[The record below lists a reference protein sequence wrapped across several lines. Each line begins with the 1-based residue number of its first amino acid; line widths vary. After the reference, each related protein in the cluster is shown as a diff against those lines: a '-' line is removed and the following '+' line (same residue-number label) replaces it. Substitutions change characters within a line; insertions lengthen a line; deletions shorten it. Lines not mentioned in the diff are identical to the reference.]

1 MFRSCLVGITLFA
14 MLGTACSRDRGSVPG
29 RSAPGEGGG
38 LSGAAN
44 PPSATAT
51 TEKPMSAAQQQFI
64 QKAAQGNEKEVDL
77 AKMAQDKAQ
86 DSQLKDYAKQL
97 EQDHSDALD
106 DLKRIANKAN
116 ITIDTTPAAE
126 KASNSDRLNA
136 ATGRN
141 FDRAYI
147 NMMIDDHQKDIAE
160 FEREQENATGDLKE
174 FIDKTLPVMREHLQ
188 KAEDLQKNLKTAK

>member
-1 MFRSCLVGITLFA
+1 
-14 MLGTACSRDRGSVPG
+14 
-29 RSAPGEGGG
+29 
-38 LSGAAN
+38 
-44 PPSATAT
+44 
-51 TEKPMSAAQQQFI
+51 MSAAQQQFI